1 MHKAESNM
9 TSDSRFLLLAVAL
22 GLILS
27 VSVQAVPPVVINEL
41 HTNPDLDTELV
52 EFVELYNS
60 GAADIDLS
68 GWHFSEG
75 VFYTFPD
82 GAVLPAGDHVIVA
95 QDPLHIQA
103 KWSSGRYALS
113 EDAVFGPFAGKLAN
127 EGERI
132 VLRNA
137 DGAIADEVAYQLG
150 FPWPTVG
157 DPVPTDRPGEGASM
171 QLVNP
176 AFDNDLAGSWRSAL
190 PTPTAANARGMV
202 DNIGPH
208 IRQVGHSPKQ
218 PDSGEVVTIT
228 AKVTDPDGVQSVV
241 LQYQLVDPGH
251 YIRYQRSDGNN
262 RRYLDA
268 EYRENWISIP
278 MVDDGTAGDERAGDD
293 VYTALMPESLQTHRR
308 LVRYCITVQDSAG
321 AFLKVP
327 YNDDPQPNFAY
338 FVYDDV
344 PAWSGAIRPGSSNTA
359 QAQVVTYAADVMQSL
374 PVYHLLAKKEDIE
387 DCQFN
392 PIPDARCDEEAA
404 WYQWTGTLVYDGVVY
419 DHIWYRPRGGWATYA
434 FGKNR
439 WKFDFNRGH
448 YFQGH
453 DDRGNAYETKWD
465 KLNFS
470 ACFQFNNTHN
480 RGEHGMY
487 EAVTTK
493 LMDLAGVPS
502 CYMNWLHFRVI
513 DEARESGSSQ
523 YEGDF
528 WGLYLAI
535 EQPDGRF
542 LKARDLPDGNLY
554 KMYFACNGSTGNK
567 NNQGPTQ
574 VTDHSDV
581 IAFCSAYQGYP
592 SDRQWWE
599 ENTNLDLYY
608 SYRTI
613 CDAVHHYDL
622 TDRWNCLY
630 YAHPQT
636 GRWWMIPWDFDH
648 SWDTG
653 IFTHDDEYWKQ
664 VLDPRF
670 FQGHS
675 VANPSRYHRFPDCI
689 IAFQNRVRELSDLL
703 VNADQCG
710 QIIDECAAVISDPE
724 GGPSFV
730 QADRA
735 MWDRHPRNTNPGT
748 YYQNSPTRDFAG
760 MVQRM
765 REFIGPGGWGA
776 GNLARIDDDT
786 AIPNTPLVASRSPA
800 GFPADALVFAVGDF
814 DDPQG
819 RGTFGAM
826 KWRVAE
832 VSPVAQAD
840 RPDWGVVLVPDAAEW
855 KYQEGR
861 QEPSVPSDAWRQ
873 LTFDDSAWSVGH
885 TAIGYGEAFIATEL
899 SDMRGGYSTFYLR
912 RTFDVM
918 NMAELEDLV
927 LDVKYDDGVNVWINE
942 QLVYQDNVSSAELA
956 HDATANS
963 AIENVS
969 FVRYDLGD
977 PSTLLVEG
985 TNVIAVQVLNQSVSG
1000 SSDCF
1005 VDVRLTAQHAQ
1016 EPSDEAP
1023 PSSSEGWGKYEIDA
1037 VWESEELAE
1046 FSDSIRIPASVVQ
1059 PGRTYR
1065 VRCRMSDTTGRWS
1078 HWSVPVQFT
1087 AGDPV
1092 AAGILTELRITE
1104 LMYNPPEAPDGRA
1117 TDNNEYEFIELKN
1130 VGDQTLDLSTVSLT
1144 DGVTFDFADGDVTT
1158 LGPGQFVLVVR
1169 DETAFLS
1176 RYGADLAP
1184 LVAGEYAGK
1193 LANGG
1198 ETVKLVDFWA
1208 GTIAEF
1214 QYSDGSDWPIKAD
1227 GAGHSLVLIDPEML
1241 TEPVGSLN
1249 EGGSWRA
1256 STHID
1261 GSPGA
1266 DDPEAE
1272 MAQVNG
1278 TVTAPTLAMSQ

>member
-1 MHKAESNM
+1 MI
-9 TSDSRFLLLAVAL
+9 SDSESLLLAATV
-22 GLILS
+22 GLVLS
-27 VSVQAVPPVVINEL
+27 VSVQAVPPVILNEL
-41 HTNPDLDTELV
+41 HTDPDIKTELV
-52 EFVELYNS
+52 EFVELHNP
-60 GAADIDLS
+60 GAADVDLS
-68 GWHFSEG
+68 GWHFSDG

-82 GAVLPAGDHVIVA
+82 GAVLRGGDYVIVA
-95 QDPLHIQA
+95 QDPLHVHA
-103 KWSSGRYALS
+103 KWSSGRHALP

-137 DGAIADEVAYQLG
+137 QGAIVDEVEYQLG

-157 DPVPTDRPGEGASM
+157 DPVPAGQPGTGSSM
-171 QLVNP
+171 QLVN
-176 AFDNDLAGSWRSAL
+176 AALDNDLAGSWRSAR
-190 PTPTAANARGMV
+190 PTPTKANLEVIA

-208 IRQVGHSPKQ
+208 IRQVRHRPKQ
-218 PDSGEVVTIT
+218 PASGEAVVIT
-228 AKVTDPDGVQSVV
+228 AKVTDPDGVASVA

-262 RRYLDA
+262 QRYLDS
-268 EYRENWISIP
+268 EYQKNWVSVP
-278 MVDDGTAGDERAGDD
+278 MVDDGMAGDERAGDD
-293 VYTALMPESLQTHRR
+293 VYTVQMPGSLQMHRR
-308 LVRYCITVQDSAG
+308 LVRYCITAEDSAG
-321 AFLKVP
+321 AFVKVP
-327 YNDDPQPNFAY
+327 YSDDPQPNFAY

-344 PAWSGAIRPGSSNTA
+344 PPWSGAIAPGSSNAA
-359 QAQVVTYAADVMQSL
+359 QARVVTYETDVMGSL
-374 PVYHLLAKKEDIE
+374 PVYHLLAKKDDIE

-392 PIPDARCDEEAA
+392 PIPDARCNERAA
-404 WYQWTGTLVYDGVVY
+404 WYQWTGALVYDGVVY
-419 DHIWYRPRGGWATYA
+419 DHIWYRARGGWATYA

-453 DDRGNAYETKWD
+453 DDEGNAYETKWD

-493 LMDLAGVPS
+493 LMRLAGVPS

-513 DEARESGSSQ
+513 DEVEESGPSQ
-523 YEGDF
+523 YDGDF

-567 NNQGPTQ
+567 NNQGPLQ

-581 IAFCSAYQGYP
+581 IAFCNAYQGYP

-599 ENTNLDLYY
+599 ENTNLDMYY

-630 YAHPQT
+630 YAHPET

-648 SWDTG
+648 SWDTD
-653 IFTHDDEYWKQ
+653 IYTDDDEYWKQ

-675 VANPSRYHRFPDCI
+675 VGNPRTYQRFPDCI

-703 VNADQCG
+703 LNADQCG
-710 QIIDECAAVISDPE
+710 QIIDECAEVISAPA
-724 GGPSFV
+724 GASFV

-735 MWDRHPRNTNPGT
+735 LWDHHPRNTNPGT
-748 YYQNSPTRDFAG
+748 YYQSSPTGDFAG

-765 REFIGPGGWGA
+765 RDFIGPGGWGA
-776 GNLARIDDDT
+776 DNLARIDDDT
-786 AIPNTPLVASRSPA
+786 AIPNTPIVVSKSLA
-800 GFPADALVFAVGDF
+800 GFPANALVFSVGDF

-819 RGTFGAM
+819 RQTFGAM
-826 KWRVAE
+826 KWRIAE
-832 VSPVAQAD
+832 VAPGAQVDQPAS
-840 RPDWGVVLVPDAAEW
+840 GVVLVPDAAEW
-855 KYQEGR
+855 KYHKGR
-861 QEPSVPSDAWRQ
+861 QEPSFPSDAWRQ

-885 TAIGYGEAFIATEL
+885 TAVGYGEPFIATNL
-899 SDMRGGYSTFYLR
+899 NDMRGGYSTLYLR

-918 NMAELEDLV
+918 SIAELDNLI
-927 LDVKYDDGVNVWINE
+927 LDVKYDDGVNLWINE
-942 QLVYQDNVSSAELA
+942 QLVYQDNVSSAELP

-977 PSTLLVEG
+977 PSTLLMEG

-1005 VDVRLTAQHAQ
+1005 IDVRLTATHAQ
-1016 EPSDEAP
+1016 EPSDETP
-1023 PSSSEGWGKYEIDA
+1023 PSSGEGRGKYEIDA
-1037 VWESEELAE
+1037 AWESEELTE
-1046 FSDSIRIPASVVQ
+1046 FSDPIVIPASVVQ
-1059 PGRTYR
+1059 AGGTYR
-1065 VRCRMSDTTGRWS
+1065 VRCRMKDTTGRWS
-1078 HWSVPVQFT
+1078 HWSVPIQFT
-1087 AGDPV
+1087 AGEPI
-1092 AAGILTELRITE
+1092 AADILTDLRITE
-1104 LMYNPPEAPDGRA
+1104 LMYNPPEAPDEEA
-1117 TDNNEYEFIELKN
+1117 IDNDEYEFIELKN
-1130 VGDQTLDLSTVSLT
+1130 IGDQTLDLSTVSLT
-1144 DGVTFDFADGDVTT
+1144 DGVTFDFAGSAITT
-1158 LGPGQFVLVVR
+1158 LGPGQFVLVAR
-1169 DETAFLS
+1169 NELAFLS
-1176 RYGADLAP
+1176 RYGADLAR
-1184 LVAGEYAGK
+1184 LIAGEYAGK
-1193 LANGG
+1193 LANSG
-1198 ETVKLVDFWA
+1198 ENIKLVDFWA

-1214 QYSDGSDWPIKAD
+1214 QYSDGAGWPIKAD
-1227 GAGHSLVLIDPEML
+1227 GAGCSLVLVDPANL
-1241 TEPVGSLN
+1241 AEPGGSLN
-1249 EGGSWRA
+1249 DPGNWRA
-1256 STHID
+1256 STHIG

-1272 MAQVNG
+1272 MHLVN
-1278 TVTAPTLAMSQ
+1278 